1 MSYKEFYC
9 VASTLVNHKE
19 LTRDEKGVYFNIE
32 NDSFLI
38 EPSFSEDDKV
48 LTKIMLEYQI
58 SPYPRLPVKGQPR
71 IEGDYIHQKKV
82 KELQD
87 GLIKSYGK
95 PIKEKFIR
103 GGIFDI
109 ESFTWQNNSKV
120 ITMETTLKE
129 LPTADG
135 EKTEQF
141 YVTKLTIEY
150 FDKTHYDLA
159 GKEYKSY
166 EKIKRDHREK
176 QMRKL

>member
-9 VASTLVNHKE
+9 VASTLVNYKE

-32 NDSFLI
+32 NDKFLI

-48 LTKIMLEYQI
+48 LTKITLEYQI
-58 SPYPRLPVKGQPR
+58 SPYPRLPLKGQPR

-82 KELQD
+82 KDLQD

-95 PIKEKFIR
+95 PLKEKFIR
-103 GGIFDI
+103 GGIIHI
-109 ESFTWQNNSKV
+109 ESFTWHNSSKL
-120 ITMETTLKE
+120 IIMETTLKE
-129 LPTADG
+129 LPSAD
-135 EKTEQF
+135 EENTEQF
-141 YVTKLTIEY
+141 YVTKLAIEY
-150 FDKTHYDLA
+150 FDKTHYELA

-166 EKIKRDHREK
+166 EKIKRDRREK